1 MFHILFKKL
10 YANVTNVTII
20 LQVRKLSSIL
30 NAELYVFLIE
40 CYYLINRE
48 Q

>member
-30 NAELYVFLIE
+30 NAELYVFFIE
-40 CYYLINRE
+40 
-48 Q
+48 